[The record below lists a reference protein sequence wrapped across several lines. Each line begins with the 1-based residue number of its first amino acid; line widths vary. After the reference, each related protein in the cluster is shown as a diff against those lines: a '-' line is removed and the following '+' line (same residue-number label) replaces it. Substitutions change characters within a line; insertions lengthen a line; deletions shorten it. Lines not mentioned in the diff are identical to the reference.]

1 MEGHLER
8 MEDERLANKPE
19 LDETC
24 VDPESDGPNNPEGW
38 ALEVK
43 EILGKNTRAFHY
55 LSTFYF
61 RATEAWIWLLTFT

>member
-24 VDPESDGPNNPEGW
+24 VDPESDGPNNPEG
-38 ALEVK
+38 
-43 EILGKNTRAFHY
+43 
-55 LSTFYF
+55 
-61 RATEAWIWLLTFT
+61 